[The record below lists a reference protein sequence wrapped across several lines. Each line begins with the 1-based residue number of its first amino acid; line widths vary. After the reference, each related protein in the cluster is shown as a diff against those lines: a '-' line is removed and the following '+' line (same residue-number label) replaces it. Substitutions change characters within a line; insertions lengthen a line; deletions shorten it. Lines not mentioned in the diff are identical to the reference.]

1 MSDELFE
8 PVRIVAGLR
17 AGQVRFVLVG
27 DLAASIHGAPVDVD
41 RVEICVADDEDNLMR
56 LGMCL
61 QGLRGTQAEETDDPH
76 RAVFRTE
83 AGIVDCLEM
92 SSVGAFADLEARA
105 TDVDLGQGVHALAAP
120 PIDVAAQAA
129 AHAQDPV
136 DLIVAVRAAA
146 LEDDPD
152 VPTFLLD
159 DGDEFGPDRLDG
171 PMPPWRRVWK
181 VFEDV
186 DRFLTDVTEG
196 VGSKARR

>member
-1 MSDELFE
+1 MSEGPFE
-8 PVRIVAGLR
+8 PVRVVAGLR
-17 AGQVRFVLVG
+17 AREVRFVLVG

-41 RVEICVADDEDNLMR
+41 RVEICVADDEDNLTR

-61 QGLRGTQAEETDDPH
+61 QGLRGVQAEATDDPH

-83 AGIVDCLEM
+83 AGILDCLEL
-92 SSVGAFADLEARA
+92 SSVGAFAELEERA
-105 TDVDLGQGVHALAAP
+105 TEVDLGQGVHALAAP
-120 PIDVAAQAA
+120 PIEVAVQAA

-152 VPTFLLD
+152 VPRFLLE
-159 DGDEFGPDRLDG
+159 DGDEFGPERLDG